1 MSVHPSDEN
10 LCVGLLLLLV
20 PKGTWHEPGTYQ
32 RVDKHSLLADDR
44 QEAERRGGPCPRRA
58 SGRSVGSSQVS
69 TCGWMQA
76 RDGQEAA
83 PDGRPT
89 LLLSGYVL
97 CVSLFFSYFV
107 TDICCSVLLWRQN
120 VKQKILGGYTVSPH
134 LGRSVWTCHVFG
146 SGLPPPL
153 HPGDPFSFPT
163 FTTLVI
169 SSPKV
174 KLTQSL
180 QLMCISEPWGDL
192 RGPHCR

>member
-1 MSVHPSDEN
+1 MKTSVSVSSTCLSPRA
-10 LCVGLLLLLV
+10 
-20 PKGTWHEPGTYQ
+20 PGTSQAHIRGSISIHCWLMTDRKQ
-32 RVDKHSLLADDR
+32 REEGGRAH
-44 QEAERRGGPCPRRA
+44 GGPPAGLWAAHRF
-58 SGRSVGSSQVS
+58 S

-76 RDGQEAA
+76 QDGQEAA

-97 CVSLFFSYFV
+97 CVSLFFSFFV
-107 TDICCSVLLWRQN
+107 TDICCSVLFWRQN

-134 LGRSVWTCHVFG
+134 LGCSVWMCHVFG
-146 SGLPPPL
+146 SGPPPPL

-163 FTTLVI
+163 FMTLVI

-180 QLMCISEPWGDL
+180 QLMCISESQGDL
-192 RGPHCR
+192 RGPQCR